1 MANAEDIS
9 EWVKVSRDELL
20 HKKCKMIRCYE
31 TLTGTP
37 QKLIIMMET
46 DEPDALDLL
55 SRDFGSDWSIET
67 YPLHE
72 MYEVLEEDHSI
83 VAG

>member
-1 MANAEDIS
+1 MAKAEDIS
-9 EWVKVSRDELL
+9 EWVKVSRDALL

-31 TLTGTP
+31 TMAGKP

-46 DEPDALDLL
+46 DEPDALNLL
-55 SRDFGSDWSIET
+55 SRDFGSDWNIET